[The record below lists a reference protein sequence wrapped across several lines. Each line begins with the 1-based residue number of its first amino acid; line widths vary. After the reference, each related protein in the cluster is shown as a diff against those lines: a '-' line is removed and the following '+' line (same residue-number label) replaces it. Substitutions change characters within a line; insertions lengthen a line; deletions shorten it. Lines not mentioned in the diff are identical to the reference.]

1 MRLSI
6 MQRRQAIS
14 PFIATVLLVA
24 ITITLGGVLYT
35 QFRQTITSEIRTPS
49 MSLVDV
55 NVADDRQ
62 TITVL
67 LKNDG
72 NVQFV
77 VSKFIFSFG
86 STNQSFILGTNASL
100 ISGTG
105 TLSPG
110 SLLSVKFKPTAVT
123 LPSFSTFTLT
133 VAADQLG
140 RAFTVEA

>member
-1 MRLSI
+1 
-6 MQRRQAIS
+6 MQKGKAIS

-49 MSLVDV
+49 MSLLDV

-72 NVQFV
+72 NVQFTV
-77 VSKFIFSFG
+77 TKIIFSFG
-86 STNQSFILGTNASL
+86 PTNQNFILGTNASL
-100 ISGTG
+100 ISGAG
-105 TLSPG
+105 SLPPG
-110 SLLSVKFKPTAVT
+110 SLLSVKFKPAGIT
-123 LPSFSTFTLT
+123 LPNFSTFTLT
-133 VAADQLG
+133 IAADQLG
-140 RAFTVEA
+140 RAFTVQA

>member
-1 MRLSI
+1 
-6 MQRRQAIS
+6 MQRRKGIS

-24 ITITLGGVLYT
+24 ITITIGGVLYT

-55 NVADDRQ
+55 NVSDDRQ
-62 TITVL
+62 TITML

-72 NVQFV
+72 NVQFT
-77 VSKFIFSFG
+77 VSRIIFSFG
-86 STNQSFILGTNASL
+86 QTTQSFVLGINASL

-105 TLSPG
+105 SLPPG
-110 SLLSVKFKPTAVT
+110 SLFSAKFKPTGIT
-123 LPSFSTFTLT
+123 LPNFSTFTLT

-140 RAFTVEA
+140 RAFTVQA